1 MMRGIHRSIV
11 VCVQPMSLLAA
22 VVAGLLLG
30 ACAPTHLVVTVDP
43 QLANIRSVYVLP
55 FDSLHQNPA
64 AAAIMTEAVKA
75 QLKYDRVF
83 QVVEDPKLADAYFQ
97 GTIGKWAWGGLDRH
111 GARSSEVSGS
121 LKLVNPAHQS
131 LWVAAAMQRDP
142 LRLVAH
148 GLFARPPSVLAPY
161 WARTVLQQLP
171 GYTVKGR
178 PETAIGREHSPSQPA
193 S

>member
-1 MMRGIHRSIV
+1 MMRGLHRSIV

-43 QLANIRSVYVLP
+43 QLTSIRSVYVLP
-55 FDSLHQNPA
+55 FDSLQQNPA
-64 AAAIMTEAVKA
+64 AVAIMTEAVKA

-83 QVVEDPKLADAYFQ
+83 QVVEDPKLADAYFK

-111 GARSSEVSGS
+111 GARSAEVSGS

-178 PETAIGREHSPSQPA
+178 PETAIGREQGPSQPA